1 MRGIQKVE
9 AKNSAGII
17 GEMGL
22 GNATGG
28 ERTEN

>member
-1 MRGIQKVE
+1 MRGKEKVE
-9 AKNSAGII
+9 AKNSAGIT
-17 GEMGL
+17 GKTDC